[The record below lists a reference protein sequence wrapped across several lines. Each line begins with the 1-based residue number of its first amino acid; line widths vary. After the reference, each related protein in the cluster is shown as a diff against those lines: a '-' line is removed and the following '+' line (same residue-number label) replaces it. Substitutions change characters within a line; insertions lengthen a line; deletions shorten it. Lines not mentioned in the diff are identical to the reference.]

1 MKMITG
7 PLTKETLLDIQR
19 ALSAATALPFYIVD
33 YKGEAVL
40 PPVDESDFMKAV
52 RQWAAVNDAMR
63 VADAAGGIRAA
74 AKGEPLI
81 YKIPCA
87 LYKLAVPIVVDD
99 QFRGS
104 LIGGPVRLDAAPAAC
119 FEQDGEAREESETF
133 LAVHHRLWEQVVC
146 LSEAALWRDAALA
159 GTVTEKIVTL
169 AAGWQREKAQRE
181 AAEQIID
188 KQYRQL
194 EAYKRSAS
202 LPRKEH
208 LADRL
213 NMHFWFNAL
222 TSAANLSIL
231 EGALRTN
238 EMVTL
243 ISEFLRD
250 TLFNNRG
257 FWSLK
262 QEIDAIECFLRI
274 QAVRFGDRIRYKI
287 DVPRNLME
295 TRMPKMMTMPFVEL
309 AMSGLTGQREGGSL
323 LVKITRQDGW
333 IDVLLED
340 NARRREPAP
349 EDPAVEERHSR
360 FSLADNISAMKERLN
375 RVYGTGCRV
384 VEERSDGLNR
394 CIIRIPGE
402 EAADV

>member
-7 PLTKETLLDIQR
+7 QLTEETLLDIQR
-19 ALSAATALPFYIVD
+19 TLSAATTLPFYIVD
-33 YKGEAVL
+33 YKGEVVL
-40 PPVDESDFMKAV
+40 PPVDESDFMKEVHQWTAV
-52 RQWAAVNDAMR
+52 SDAMR

-74 AKGEPLI
+74 TKGEPLI

-87 LYKLAVPIVVDD
+87 LYKLAVPIVVDN
-99 QFRGS
+99 QFWGS
-104 LIGGPVRLDAAPAAC
+104 LIGGPVRLDAAPAVF
-119 FEQDGEAREESETF
+119 FEQDGDAREESETF
-133 LAVHHRLWEQVVC
+133 LAVHRHLWEQIVC
-146 LSEAALWRDAALA
+146 LPETTLLRDADLA
-159 GTVTEKIVTL
+159 GTITAKVVML
-169 AAGWQREKAQRE
+169 AAGWQREKEQRE

-194 EAYKRSAS
+194 EAYKRSES

-250 TLFNNRG
+250 TLFNNRD

-262 QEIDAIECFLRI
+262 QEIKAIECFLRI
-274 QAVRFGDRIRYKI
+274 QAVRFGDRIQYKI
-287 DVPRNLME
+287 DVPRNLMK
-295 TRMPKMMTMPFVEL
+295 TRMPKMMTMPFVEF

-323 LVKITRQDGW
+323 LMKITRQDGW
-333 IDVLLED
+333 ISVLLED
-340 NARRREPAP
+340 NAQRREPAP
-349 EDPAVEERHSR
+349 EDPVVKERSSY
-360 FSLADNISAMKERLN
+360 FSLADNIGAVKERLN
-375 RVYGTGCRV
+375 RVYGTGYRV
-384 VEERSDGLNR
+384 VEERVGGQNR
-394 CIIRIPGE
+394 CIIRIPEE

>member
-1 MKMITG
+1 MKMITD
-7 PLTKETLLDIQR
+7 PLTEETLLDIQR
-19 ALSAATALPFYIVD
+19 ALSAATTLPFYIVD
-33 YKGEAVL
+33 YKGEVVL
-40 PPVDESDFMKAV
+40 PPVDESDFMKEV
-52 RQWAAVNDAMR
+52 HQWAAVNEAMR

-74 AKGEPLI
+74 AEGEPLI

-87 LYKLAVPIVVDD
+87 LYKLAVPIVVNH
-99 QFRGS
+99 QFWGS
-104 LIGGPVRLDAAPAAC
+104 LIGGPVRLDAAPADC

-146 LSEAALWRDAALA
+146 LPETTLLRDAELA
-159 GTVTEKIVTL
+159 GTIIEKIVAL
-169 AAGWQREKAQRE
+169 AAGWQREKEQR
-181 AAEQIID
+181 AAADQIID

-194 EAYKRSAS
+194 EAYKRSES

-208 LADRL
+208 LVDRL

-243 ISEFLRD
+243 ISELLRD
-250 TLFNNRG
+250 TLFNNRD

-274 QAVRFGDRIRYKI
+274 QAVRFGDRIQYKI
-287 DVPRNLME
+287 DVPRNLMK
-295 TRMPKMMTMPFVEL
+295 TRMPKMMTMPFVEF

-333 IDVLLED
+333 ISVLLED
-340 NARRREPAP
+340 NAQRREPAP
-349 EDPAVEERHSR
+349 EAPTDKTRHGS
-360 FSLADNISAMKERLN
+360 FSLADNISAVKERLN

-384 VEERSDGLNR
+384 VEERSDGCNR
-394 CIIRIPGE
+394 CIIRIPEE